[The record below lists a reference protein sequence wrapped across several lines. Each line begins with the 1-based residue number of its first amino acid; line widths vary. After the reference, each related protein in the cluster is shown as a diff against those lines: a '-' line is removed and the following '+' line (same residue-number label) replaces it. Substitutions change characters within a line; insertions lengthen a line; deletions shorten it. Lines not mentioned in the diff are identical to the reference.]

1 MAVTTR
7 VVALTTTPIDLAAGA
22 DVAAEIVARSTVRV
36 AVQNTSAGKTVFFA
50 DVDAAPAAGSRD
62 GLLLRYG
69 DAVVMEFAAGDR
81 LWAWSTTTAT
91 LAVTEAA

>member
-7 VVALTTTPIDLAAGA
+7 VLSLTTNPIDIAAGA
-22 DVAAEIVARSTVRV
+22 DVAAEIATQGTIRI
-36 AVQNTSAGKTVFFA
+36 ALQNTAIGKTAFYA
-50 DVDAAPAAGSRD
+50 DTDTAPAGGSRD

-69 DAVVMEFAAGDR
+69 DAVVYELSAGDR

-91 LAVTEAA
+91 LAITEAA